1 MGIADQALAAESVLV
16 PMRVMGSVRLFAFAA
31 LLTWVAAHGSP
42 EGVAELELDSA
53 PLLEP
58 LQDELEDLME
68 VGEGKLSRQAT
79 MKTLGEGKLAQK
91 PIKGATPALSMG
103 FEPTK
108 TAPKDKKKGKKKG
121 AKKKGAKTGKKPA
134 AKPSPKPAAKP
145 AAPKPTA
152 AV

>member
-1 MGIADQALAAESVLV
+1 
-16 PMRVMGSVRLFAFAA
+16 MGSVRLFAFAA

-58 LQDELEDLME
+58 LQDELEDLMD
-68 VGEGKLSRQAT
+68 VGEGKLS
-79 MKTLGEGKLAQK
+79 QK

-134 AKPSPKPAAKP
+134 AKPS
-145 AAPKPTA
+145 
-152 AV
+152 